1 MTDFNKIVNWKNV
14 FAKSDEFKNNKPCKY
29 TFIEDFF
36 EDDFYEELYKGY
48 PKWDD
53 SWISKSNFTKLQGSR
68 AWGKYDPS
76 GIIGEE
82 KDPTLNEAWNE
93 WHQYAMSEEF
103 IDNMKKFSQVHVNRL
118 KYFKFTLYKKGGF
131 QLPHIHDEGPRTL
144 IGMLYFSK
152 NWKKGDPGGT
162 YIATELDESSIIFEP
177 YNLDNTAVF
186 FQDSPNAAHGARYIS
201 KDVERRAMQIYLEG
215 FEPETGWTGRTS

>member
-1 MTDFNKIVNWKNV
+1 
-14 FAKSDEFKNNKPCKY
+14 
-29 TFIEDFF
+29 
-36 EDDFYEELYKGY
+36 
-48 PKWDD
+48 
-53 SWISKSNFTKLQGSR
+53 
-68 AWGKYDPS
+68 
-76 GIIGEE
+76 
-82 KDPTLNEAWNE
+82 
-93 WHQYAMSEEF
+93 MSEEF

-201 KDVERRAMQIYLEG
+201 
-215 FEPETGWTGRTS
+215 